1 MISVNRNSLY
11 IREDFICGEAVI
23 GSIFKLLDRNTVFI
37 CEKRNKYVGDLI
49 VDLCFCFVENNFK
62 SFVSDVAYFLV
73 CLVFNCSLKSSLICC
88 IKISYNVAKSQCDI
102 IICINLLINLARNC
116 WFIFCFCGIDY
127 TVKKCAVFGFICY
140 ELTKLGKTVGVP
152 IISYLDLSSVIECIA
167 ILYGINYVVLR
178 ALAYYVGIFPNCFP
192 IRSCK
197 GTKMRFDCVKRL
209 SLTVRTDL
217 ILYIGNRLAVKIVFS
232 LYLCASANFY
242 NLVNNCVSD
251 FSVNI
256 LPNTGVSRKVVA
268 VSLFVPILIINER
281 GTFRE
286 KLIFNFCNDG

>member
-1 MISVNRNSLY
+1 
-11 IREDFICGEAVI
+11 
-23 GSIFKLLDRNTVFI
+23 
-37 CEKRNKYVGDLI
+37 
-49 VDLCFCFVENNFK
+49 
-62 SFVSDVAYFLV
+62 
-73 CLVFNCSLKSSLICC
+73 
-88 IKISYNVAKSQCDI
+88 
-102 IICINLLINLARNC
+102 
-116 WFIFCFCGIDY
+116 
-127 TVKKCAVFGFICY
+127 
-140 ELTKLGKTVGVP
+140 
-152 IISYLDLSSVIECIA
+152 
-167 ILYGINYVVLR
+167 
-178 ALAYYVGIFPNCFP
+178 
-192 IRSCK
+192 
-197 GTKMRFDCVKRL
+197 MRFDCVKRL